1 VSRNQS
7 SAVATTMSVLAVLG
21 ALVLFC
27 LFFTAFLLV
36 PFFIFLAGAIALV
49 ITERNSK
56 RSKAEAPPV
65 LPPQPPQDPRGLPDP
80 RALPERTEGPR

>member
-1 VSRNQS
+1 VSREHS
-7 SAVATTMSVLAVLG
+7 SAFATTISVLAVLG

-36 PFFIFLAGAIALV
+36 PFFIFIAGGIALV
-49 ITERNSK
+49 ITERQSK
-56 RSKAEAPPV
+56 SKPKPPSA
-65 LPPQPPQDPRGLPDP
+65 LPPQPQQQDP

>member
-1 VSRNQS
+1 VRREQS
-7 SAVATTMSVLAVLG
+7 SALATTVSVLAVLG

-36 PFFIFLAGAIALV
+36 PFFIFIAGGIALV
-49 ITERNSK
+49 ITERQSK
-56 RSKAEAPPV
+56 SKPAPPSA
-65 LPPQPPQDPRGLPDP
+65 LPPQQQPDP

>member
-1 VSRNQS
+1 VRREQS
-7 SAVATTMSVLAVLG
+7 SALATTVSVLAVVG

-36 PFFIFLAGAIALV
+36 PFFIFIAGGIALV
-49 ITERNSK
+49 ITERQSK
-56 RSKAEAPPV
+56 TKHAPPSA
-65 LPPQPPQDPRGLPDP
+65 LPPQQQPDP